1 MEREIDNLN
10 FEDEDD
16 HHIIEEKTKSLIK
29 NLDNENKITTN
40 INIVNDRCSK
50 VSKKNESSQFIIPE
64 LKQKES
70 KKGSEKN
77 QNISA
82 KQSEDS
88 NN

>member
-16 HHIIEEKTKSLIK
+16 YQIIEEKTKSLIK

-40 INIVNDRCSK
+40 INLVNDRISK
-50 VSKKNESSQFIIPE
+50 GSKKNDSSQFIIPE

-70 KKGSEKN
+70 KKGSDKI
-77 QNISA
+77 QNISV
-82 KQSEDS
+82 KQPEESK
-88 NN
+88 